1 MDFVGVNSLE
11 DTMAGEAFAYS
22 IRVTLKQYKNF
33 VVVAIPPYAFF
44 FASSSSD
51 FGTLTKA
58 GTTTLLRFRIAWSPC
73 QQMSTHLKLLKK
85 PKVAASAYLPSSRP
99 PDTAPHPP

>member
-1 MDFVGVNSLE
+1 MDFIGVYSLE
-11 DTMAGEAFAYS
+11 DIMAGETFAYS
-22 IRVTLKQYKNF
+22 TQIPLKEYQNF
-33 VVVAIPPYAFF
+33 VVVAIPSYAFF

-73 QQMSTHLKLLKK
+73 QQMSTLLKLLKK
-85 PKVAASAYLPSSRP
+85 PKVAAPAYLPSSRP

>member
-1 MDFVGVNSLE
+1 
-11 DTMAGEAFAYS
+11 MAGETFAYS
-22 IRVTLKQYKNF
+22 IRVTLKEYKNF
-33 VVVAIPPYAFF
+33 VVVAIPSYAFF

-73 QQMSTHLKLLKK
+73 QQTSTLFKLLKK
-85 PKVAASAYLPSSRP
+85 SKVAAPAYLPSSRP
-99 PDTAPHPP
+99 PNTAPYPP